1 MSGST
6 FGHLFR
12 VTTFG
17 ESHGAGLG
25 AIVDGCPPR
34 LPLGPED
41 LQPDLDRRAP
51 GKNPLGTTRREADQV
66 KLMSGVA
73 DGLTTGTA
81 IGLLFDNTN
90 AKPKAY
96 SEMARLYRPSHA
108 DYTYQAKYGHRARS
122 GGGRASARETV
133 ARVAAGAIAR
143 KLLRERLV
151 VEIVAWVEQVADV
164 VAAVD
169 PLAVTREAVAAGA
182 PVECPDLDAK
192 ARMQAVIE
200 AARKDGDTVGG
211 VVRCVARGVPAGL
224 GDPVFD
230 KLDARLA
237 YAMLGLPA
245 AKGFD
250 LGSGFAGVL
259 MRGSEHNDPFATDAD
274 GRVITTAN
282 RSGGVQGGISNGMPI
297 DLRVAF
303 KPVATHFKP
312 QQTVTED
319 GEAATFAAKGRHD
332 PCVLPRA
339 VVIVEAMVALVLAD
353 AWLRHR
359 AQVGEGGAP

>member
-6 FGHLFR
+6 FGHMFR

-17 ESHGAGLG
+17 ESHGGGLG
-25 AIVDGCPPR
+25 AIVDGCPPG
-34 LPLGPED
+34 LALSAED

-51 GKNPLGTTRREADQV
+51 GRNPLGTTRREADEV
-66 KLMSGVA
+66 RILSGVA

-90 AKPKAY
+90 ARPKAY
-96 SEMARLYRPSHA
+96 DEMARLYRPSHA

-143 KLLRERLV
+143 KLLAEQLG
-151 VEIVAWVEQVADV
+151 VEIVAWVDQVADV
-164 VAAVD
+164 VASVD
-169 PLAVTREAVAAGA
+169 PGTVTRAAVAAGA
-182 PVECPDLDAK
+182 PVECPDAAAK

-200 AARKDGDTVGG
+200 AARGAGDTVGG
-211 VVRCVARGVPAGL
+211 IVRCVARGVPAGL

-250 LGSGFAGVL
+250 LGSGFAGIL
-259 MRGSEHNDPFATDAD
+259 LRGSEHNDPFVTDAA
-274 GRVITTAN
+274 GRVVTTTN
-282 RSGGVQGGISNGMPI
+282 RSGGVQGGISNGMPL
-297 DLRVAF
+297 DFRVAF
-303 KPVATHFKP
+303 KPVATHFKA

-319 GEAATFAAKGRHD
+319 GEPVTFTAKGRHD

-339 VVIVEAMVALVLAD
+339 VVIVEAMTALVLAD
-353 AWLRHR
+353 AWLRQR
-359 AQVGEGGAP
+359 GQVGA